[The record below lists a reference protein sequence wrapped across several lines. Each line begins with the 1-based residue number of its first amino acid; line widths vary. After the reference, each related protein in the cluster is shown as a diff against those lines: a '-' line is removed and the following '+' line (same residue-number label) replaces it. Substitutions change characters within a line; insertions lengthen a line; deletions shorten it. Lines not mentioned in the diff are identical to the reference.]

1 MSSFF
6 LFLLIN
12 DMFNTMKNF
21 DEYIIEKL
29 KITNKKILTLGDV
42 YKFTKIESN
51 AYVDS
56 HPKRFL
62 EKVDE
67 VFGINKLY
75 NIRNNYP
82 DYFKEYK
89 DNCEPKI
96 NGEDAKELCKILLN
110 IIFSVPADMTI
121 QDGLNILLDD
131 CNISQYEREL
141 FKLESNST
149 LFFTN
154 YLLVHFNYEE
164 R

>member
-1 MSSFF
+1 
-6 LFLLIN
+6 
-12 DMFNTMKNF
+12 MKNF

-96 NGEDAKELCKILLN
+96 NGEGAKELCKILLN

-121 QDGLNILLDD
+121 HDGLNILLDD

-154 YLLVHFNYEE
+154 YLLVHFKYEE

>member
-6 LFLLIN
+6 IFTYSMICLN
-12 DMFNTMKNF
+12 MKNF

-67 VFGINKLY
+67 VFGINNLY

-89 DNCEPKI
+89 DNCEPKL

-121 QDGLNILLDD
+121 HDGLNILLDA

>member
-1 MSSFF
+1 
-6 LFLLIN
+6 
-12 DMFNTMKNF
+12 MKNF
-21 DEYIIEKL
+21 NEYIGEKL
-29 KITNKKILTLGDV
+29 KIPSNYKGQTLGDV
-42 YKFTKIESN
+42 YKITRVESN
-51 AYVDS
+51 SYAASYPES
-56 HPKRFL
+56 FL

-154 YLLVHFNYEE
+154 YLLVHFKYEE

>member
-1 MSSFF
+1 
-6 LFLLIN
+6 
-12 DMFNTMKNF
+12 MKNF

-62 EKVDE
+62 DKVDE
-67 VFGINKLY
+67 VFGINNLY

-121 QDGLNILLDD
+121 QDGLNLLLYD

-154 YLLVHFNYEE
+154 YLLVHFKYEP

>member
-1 MSSFF
+1 
-6 LFLLIN
+6 
-12 DMFNTMKNF
+12 MFNTMKNF

-62 EKVDE
+62 DKVDE
-67 VFGINKLY
+67 VFGINNLY

-110 IIFSVPADMTI
+110 IIFSVPTDMTI

-141 FKLESNST
+141 FKLENNST

-154 YLLVHFNYEE
+154 YLLVHFKYEK

>member
-1 MSSFF
+1 
-6 LFLLIN
+6 
-12 DMFNTMKNF
+12 MKNF

-29 KITNKKILTLGDV
+29 KITNKKILTLSDV

-62 EKVDE
+62 DKVDE

-89 DNCEPKI
+89 DNCEPKL

-121 QDGLNILLDD
+121 QDGLNLLLYD

-154 YLLVHFNYEE
+154 YLLVHFKYEK

>member
-6 LFLLIN
+6 IFTYIMICLN
-12 DMFNTMKNF
+12 MKNF

-62 EKVDE
+62 DKVDE
-67 VFGINKLY
+67 VFGINNLY

>member
-1 MSSFF
+1 
-6 LFLLIN
+6 
-12 DMFNTMKNF
+12 MKNF
-21 DEYIIEKL
+21 NEYIIEKL

-56 HPKRFL
+56 RPKRFL

-67 VFGINKLY
+67 VFGINNLY

-89 DNCEPKI
+89 DNCEPKL
-96 NGEDAKELCKILLN
+96 NDEDAKELCKILLN
-110 IIFSVPADMTI
+110 IIFSVPVDMTI
-121 QDGLNILLDD
+121 HDGLNILLDE

-154 YLLVHFNYEE
+154 YLLVYFKYEE

>member
-6 LFLLIN
+6 IFTYIMIRLN
-12 DMFNTMKNF
+12 MKNF

-62 EKVDE
+62 DKVDE
-67 VFGINKLY
+67 VFGINNLY

-154 YLLVHFNYEE
+154 YLLVHFKYEE

>member
-6 LFLLIN
+6 IFTYIMICLN
-12 DMFNTMKNF
+12 MKNF

-62 EKVDE
+62 DKVDE
-67 VFGINKLY
+67 VFGINNLY

-89 DNCEPKI
+89 DNCEPKL
-96 NGEDAKELCKILLN
+96 NGEDAKELCKIILN

-141 FKLESNST
+141 FKLENNST

-154 YLLVHFNYEE
+154 YLLVHFKYEK

>member
-1 MSSFF
+1 
-6 LFLLIN
+6 
-12 DMFNTMKNF
+12 MKNF

-62 EKVDE
+62 DKIDE
-67 VFGINKLY
+67 VFAINNLY

-141 FKLESNST
+141 FKLENNST

-154 YLLVHFNYEE
+154 YLLVNFKYEE

>member
-6 LFLLIN
+6 IFTYIMICLN
-12 DMFNTMKNF
+12 MKNF

-121 QDGLNILLDD
+121 QDGLNLLLYD

-141 FKLESNST
+141 FKLERNST

-154 YLLVHFNYEE
+154 YLLVHFKYEE

>member
-1 MSSFF
+1 
-6 LFLLIN
+6 
-12 DMFNTMKNF
+12 MKNF
-21 DEYIIEKL
+21 NEYIIEKL

-62 EKVDE
+62 DKVDE
-67 VFGINKLY
+67 VLGINNLY

-121 QDGLNILLDD
+121 QDGLNLLLYD

-154 YLLVHFNYEE
+154 YLLVHFKY
-164 R
+164 

>member
-1 MSSFF
+1 
-6 LFLLIN
+6 
-12 DMFNTMKNF
+12 MFNTMKNF

-62 EKVDE
+62 DKVDE
-67 VFGINKLY
+67 VFGINNLY

-141 FKLESNST
+141 FKLENNST

-154 YLLVHFNYEE
+154 YLLVHFKYEK

>member
-1 MSSFF
+1 
-6 LFLLIN
+6 
-12 DMFNTMKNF
+12 MKNF

-56 HPKRFL
+56 HPKRCL
-62 EKVDE
+62 DKVDE
-67 VFGINKLY
+67 VFGINNLY

-154 YLLVHFNYEE
+154 YLLVHFKYEE

>member
-1 MSSFF
+1 
-6 LFLLIN
+6 
-12 DMFNTMKNF
+12 MKNF

-89 DNCEPKI
+89 DNCEPKL

>member
-1 MSSFF
+1 
-6 LFLLIN
+6 
-12 DMFNTMKNF
+12 MKNF

-62 EKVDE
+62 DKVDE
-67 VFGINKLY
+67 VFGINNLY
-75 NIRNNYP
+75 NIQNNYP

-141 FKLESNST
+141 FKLENNST

-154 YLLVHFNYEE
+154 YLLVHFKYEE

>member
-6 LFLLIN
+6 IFTYIMICLN
-12 DMFNTMKNF
+12 MKNF

-62 EKVDE
+62 DKVDE
-67 VFGINKLY
+67 VFGINNLY

-89 DNCEPKI
+89 DNCEPKL

-121 QDGLNILLDD
+121 HDGLNILLDD

-154 YLLVHFNYEE
+154 YLLVHFKYEE

>member
-6 LFLLIN
+6 IFTYIIICLN
-12 DMFNTMKNF
+12 MKNF

-67 VFGINKLY
+67 VFGINNLY

-121 QDGLNILLDD
+121 QDGLNLLLDD
-131 CNISQYEREL
+131 CNIAQYEREL

-154 YLLVHFNYEE
+154 YLLVHFKYEE

>member
-1 MSSFF
+1 
-6 LFLLIN
+6 
-12 DMFNTMKNF
+12 MKNF

>member
-6 LFLLIN
+6 IFTYIMIRLN
-12 DMFNTMKNF
+12 MKNF

-62 EKVDE
+62 EKVEE

-89 DNCEPKI
+89 DNCEPKL

-121 QDGLNILLDD
+121 QDGLNLLLYD

-154 YLLVHFNYEE
+154 YLLVHFKYEE

>member
-6 LFLLIN
+6 IFTYIMICLN
-12 DMFNTMKNF
+12 MKNF

-67 VFGINKLY
+67 VFGINNLY

-121 QDGLNILLDD
+121 QYGLNILLDD

-154 YLLVHFNYEE
+154 YLLVHFKYEE

>member
-1 MSSFF
+1 
-6 LFLLIN
+6 
-12 DMFNTMKNF
+12 MKNI

-62 EKVDE
+62 DKVDE
-67 VFGINKLY
+67 VFGINNLY

-89 DNCEPKI
+89 DNCEPKL

-110 IIFSVPADMTI
+110 IIFSVPVDMTI

-154 YLLVHFNYEE
+154 YLLVHFKYEP

>member
-1 MSSFF
+1 
-6 LFLLIN
+6 
-12 DMFNTMKNF
+12 MKNF

-51 AYVDS
+51 AYVAS

-67 VFGINKLY
+67 VFGINNLY
-75 NIRNNYP
+75 NIRNNYS

-89 DNCEPKI
+89 DNCEPKL

-121 QDGLNILLDD
+121 QDGLNLLLDD

-154 YLLVHFNYEE
+154 YLLVHFKYEE

>member
-1 MSSFF
+1 MIC
-6 LFLLIN
+6 LN
-12 DMFNTMKNF
+12 MKNF

-62 EKVDE
+62 DKVDE
-67 VFGINKLY
+67 VFGINNLY

-89 DNCEPKI
+89 DNCEPKL

-141 FKLESNST
+141 FKLESDST

-154 YLLVHFNYEE
+154 YLLVHFKYEP

>member
-6 LFLLIN
+6 IFTYIMIRLN
-12 DMFNTMKNF
+12 MKNF

-67 VFGINKLY
+67 VFGINNLY

-110 IIFSVPADMTI
+110 IIFSVPTDMTI

-154 YLLVHFNYEE
+154 YLLVHFKYEE

>member
-1 MSSFF
+1 MIC
-6 LFLLIN
+6 LN
-12 DMFNTMKNF
+12 MKNF
-21 DEYIIEKL
+21 GEYIIEKL

-67 VFGINKLY
+67 VFGINNLY

-89 DNCEPKI
+89 DNCEPKL

-154 YLLVHFNYEE
+154 YLLVHFKYEE

>member
-6 LFLLIN
+6 IFTYIMIRLN
-12 DMFNTMKNF
+12 MKNF

-67 VFGINKLY
+67 VFGINNLY

-89 DNCEPKI
+89 DNCEPKL

-121 QDGLNILLDD
+121 RDGLNLLLDD

-154 YLLVHFNYEE
+154 YLLVNFKYEE

>member
-6 LFLLIN
+6 IFTYIMICLN
-12 DMFNTMKNF
+12 MKNF

-62 EKVDE
+62 DKVDE
-67 VFGINKLY
+67 VFGINNLY

-89 DNCEPKI
+89 DNCEPKL

-154 YLLVHFNYEE
+154 YLLVHFKYEE

>member
-1 MSSFF
+1 
-6 LFLLIN
+6 
-12 DMFNTMKNF
+12 MKNF

-67 VFGINKLY
+67 VFGINNLY

-89 DNCEPKI
+89 DNCEPKL

>member
-6 LFLLIN
+6 IFTYIMICLN
-12 DMFNTMKNF
+12 MKNF

-62 EKVDE
+62 DKVDE
-67 VFGINKLY
+67 VFGINNLY

-89 DNCEPKI
+89 DNCEPTL

-154 YLLVHFNYEE
+154 YLLVHFKYEE

>member
-6 LFLLIN
+6 IFTYIMICLN
-12 DMFNTMKNF
+12 MKNF

-62 EKVDE
+62 DKVDE
-67 VFGINKLY
+67 VFGINNLY

-89 DNCEPKI
+89 DNCEPKL

-110 IIFSVPADMTI
+110 IIFSVPADRTI

-154 YLLVHFNYEE
+154 YLLVHFKYEE

>member
-1 MSSFF
+1 
-6 LFLLIN
+6 
-12 DMFNTMKNF
+12 MKNF

-62 EKVDE
+62 DKVDE
-67 VFGINKLY
+67 VFGINNLY

-154 YLLVHFNYEE
+154 YLLVHFKYEE

>member
-1 MSSFF
+1 M
-6 LFLLIN
+6 
-12 DMFNTMKNF
+12 
-21 DEYIIEKL
+21 
-29 KITNKKILTLGDV
+29 
-42 YKFTKIESN
+42 
-51 AYVDS
+51 DS

-121 QDGLNILLDD
+121 QDGLNLLLYD

-154 YLLVHFNYEE
+154 YLLVHFKYEE

>member
-1 MSSFF
+1 
-6 LFLLIN
+6 
-12 DMFNTMKNF
+12 MFNTMKNF

-62 EKVDE
+62 DKVDE
-67 VFGINKLY
+67 VFGINNLY
-75 NIRNNYP
+75 NIQNNYP

-141 FKLESNST
+141 FKLENNST

-154 YLLVHFNYEE
+154 YLLVHFKYEE

>member
-1 MSSFF
+1 
-6 LFLLIN
+6 
-12 DMFNTMKNF
+12 MFNTMKNF

-89 DNCEPKI
+89 DNCDPKI

-110 IIFSVPADMTI
+110 IIFSVPADMAI
-121 QDGLNILLDD
+121 QDGLNILLDA
-131 CNISQYEREL
+131 CNIPQYEREL

>member
-1 MSSFF
+1 
-6 LFLLIN
+6 
-12 DMFNTMKNF
+12 MKNF

-67 VFGINKLY
+67 VFGINNLY

-89 DNCEPKI
+89 DNCEPKL

-154 YLLVHFNYEE
+154 YLLVHFKYEK

>member
-6 LFLLIN
+6 IFTYIMICLN
-12 DMFNTMKNF
+12 MKNF

-62 EKVDE
+62 DKVDE
-67 VFGINKLY
+67 VFGINNLY

-89 DNCEPKI
+89 DNCEPKL

-141 FKLESNST
+141 FKLENNST

-154 YLLVHFNYEE
+154 YLLVHFKYEK